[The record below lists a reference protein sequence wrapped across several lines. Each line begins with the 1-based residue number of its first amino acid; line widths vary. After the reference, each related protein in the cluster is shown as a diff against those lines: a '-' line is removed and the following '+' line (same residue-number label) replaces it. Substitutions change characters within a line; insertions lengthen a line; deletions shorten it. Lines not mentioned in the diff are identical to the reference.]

1 VVGVFTDGDLRRQLE
16 KDGKT
21 ILNKKMSDF
30 SYNQP
35 ITISGDSLLYDA
47 VEVFK
52 QKKVD
57 NIIVLENDKLIGMI
71 DVQDLIKMNLIA

>member
-1 VVGVFTDGDLRRQLE
+1 
-16 KDGKT
+16 
-21 ILNKKMSDF
+21 MSDF
-30 SYNQP
+30 LYNQP
-35 ITISGDSLLYDA
+35 ITISVDSLLYDA

-57 NIIVLENDKLIGMI
+57 NIIVLENDTLIGMI